1 MNYHR
6 PALGKMPVTESVALP
21 PISRGSIMPQSQR
34 LSSVLPFAPI
44 GRRPA
49 CPMCKASMML
59 VSIELAGPGDDLH
72 TFRCAMCNCLLKTHA
87 AHEDP
92 MKSKG
97 LGRWLQGSLHPP
109 N

>member
-1 MNYHR
+1 M
-6 PALGKMPVTESVALP
+6 S
-21 PISRGSIMPQSQR
+21 QSQR

-44 GRRPA
+44 GRRGPA
-49 CPMCKASMML
+49 CPMCNASMML

-97 LGRWLQGSLHPP
+97 LGRWLQGGLHPP
-109 N
+109 K